1 MRDLLK
7 VTESVAGV
15 DLTFRLL
22 TPSTVFYFIA
32 NGHFLY
38 GPKWTFSLLG
48 VINWCLCPPA
58 IPKFTCWSS
67 DPPICWYLE
76 MGPLGGKWG
85 LDEVLRLGPWSEE
98 ISALIRRNTRD
109 LSLSMCMQQGKACAH
124 TVRRWLSASQE
135 KTQNEICIAG
145 PLILDLIISRTERNK
160 FLMLKPPSPWC
171 FVIVVQADYRI
182 TLGSTESPEDH
193 Q

>member
-7 VTESVAGV
+7 VTQSVAGV

-22 TPSTVFYFIA
+22 TPSKVFYFIA
-32 NGHFLY
+32 NGHFLH
-38 GPKWTFSLLG
+38 GPKWTFSLFG
-48 VINWCLCPPA
+48 VTNWCSCPPA

-85 LDEVLRLGPWSEE
+85 LDEVMRLGPWSEE

-109 LSLSMCMQQGKACAH
+109 LSLSMCMQQE
-124 TVRRWLSASQE
+124 RRVL
-135 KTQNEICIAG
+135 
-145 PLILDLIISRTERNK
+145 TEWDGGCLHARGRLRMK
-160 FLMLKPPSPWC
+160 S
-171 FVIVVQADYRI
+171 
-182 TLGSTESPEDH
+182 TLLALWS
-193 Q
+193 